1 MTCLIPQLSHILYL
15 AHRSAT
21 VDAERDKIVRVVN
34 IWVTR
39 NFIDPAIGDLLIS
52 DMKSNIIG
60 GIAPVRPTFKSPFP
74 QDLPQPNLSPQQ
86 VLLQQQQQQ
95 QLQQQQHSSM
105 QPSVIPLAPS
115 FVYPG
120 FTAQPAPQMPVF
132 RPPPALSGAPIPA
145 QNGTAPHPFLFQPPG
160 SQQQLQQV
168 PGFPPNMNFQQQLAQ
183 KVQLQMQQLNQF
195 GTFSQQAFA
204 QPPGHP
210 SHLPPSQ
217 TSHIPSILTI
227 TTNTPVL
234 DLHKISVGTMANLV
248 KAAIKAGHPRYVP
261 LDGKHY
267 LNLHLYLHLEEEYFK
282 YRGIRTGKSIQKYLE
297 RISCHRHI
305 CHATVMNRLLH
316 LYWYS

>member
-1 MTCLIPQLSHILYL
+1 MLQEKSSVDIVTCLIPQLSHILYL

-52 DMKSNIIG
+52 DMKSDTIG

-95 QLQQQQHSSM
+95 LQQQQQHSNM

-120 FTAQPAPQMPVF
+120 YTAQLPPQMPVF
-132 RPPPALSGAPIPA
+132 RPPPAFSGVPIPA
-145 QNGTAPHPFLFQPPG
+145 QNGTVPHPFPFQPPG
-160 SQQQLQQV
+160 SQQQQLQQV

-217 TSHIPSILTI
+217 TSHIPSIQTI

-261 LDGKHY
+261 LDGKYY
-267 LNLHLYLHLEEEYFK
+267 LDCIYTC
-282 YRGIRTGKSIQKYLE
+282 I
-297 RISCHRHI
+297 
-305 CHATVMNRLLH
+305 
-316 LYWYS
+316 